1 MLVETRLNPS
11 SEVPIIR
18 ENDFQRISNNSNY
31 KDYYHIERQKDGTGI
46 ATNGQ
51 WETENGNGKTEPL
64 TSGKDTFSNFTNIL

>member
-31 KDYYHIERQKDGTGI
+31 KDYYHIEHQKSTQ
-46 ATNGQ
+46 AQ
-51 WETENGNGKTEPL
+51 MELASQLMVNGKLKMEMEKL
-64 TSGKDTFSNFTNIL
+64 SL